1 MKSIFTDKSK
11 QPTQKDLEIALS
23 NTFGIWQAIIDF
35 TKKQYP
41 ETNEE
46 WNFSGEKFGWS
57 FRLKDKKRIIIYL
70 LPRDR
75 FFKVA
80 FVFGEKATDKI
91 LGDSISEN
99 IKSELNAAKKYA
111 EGRGIRIEITDSSLM
126 KDIEKLIEIKA
137 SN

>member
-1 MKSIFTDKSK
+1 M
-11 QPTQKDLEIALS
+11 
-23 NTFGIWQAIIDF
+23 
-35 TKKQYP
+35 
-41 ETNEE
+41 
-46 WNFSGEKFGWS
+46 
-57 FRLKDKKRIIIYL
+57 
-70 LPRDR
+70 
-75 FFKVA
+75 A

-91 LGDSISEN
+91 LSDSISEN

>member
-1 MKSIFTDKSK
+1 M
-11 QPTQKDLEIALS
+11 
-23 NTFGIWQAIIDF
+23 
-35 TKKQYP
+35 
-41 ETNEE
+41 
-46 WNFSGEKFGWS
+46 
-57 FRLKDKKRIIIYL
+57 
-70 LPRDR
+70 
-75 FFKVA
+75 A